1 MIPTNFG
8 VKVETPEP
16 ITVTIDV
23 SEKTM
28 ILGAFVMVIGTVAYM
43 KIKRG

>member
-1 MIPTNFG
+1 MIPSNFA

-28 ILGAFVMVIGTVAYM
+28 ILGAFVMILGTVAYM
-43 KIKRG
+43 KIKKG